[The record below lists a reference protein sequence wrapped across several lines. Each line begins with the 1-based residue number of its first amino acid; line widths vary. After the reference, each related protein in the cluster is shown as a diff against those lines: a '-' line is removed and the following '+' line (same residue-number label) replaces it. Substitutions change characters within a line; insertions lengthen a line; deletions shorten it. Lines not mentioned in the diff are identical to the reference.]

1 MRFKWWF
8 RNLKKNYAL
17 FENTY
22 FENLVIITIN
32 WIVWSYKFF
41 LLLFMTKYFEG
52 SIYLNYYL
60 DGAAG
65 IIGSSIVSVLYGC
78 FRMKIRLII
87 TILFAEK

>member
-1 MRFKWWF
+1 
-8 RNLKKNYAL
+8 
-17 FENTY
+17 
-22 FENLVIITIN
+22 
-32 WIVWSYKFF
+32 
-41 LLLFMTKYFEG
+41 MTKYFEG